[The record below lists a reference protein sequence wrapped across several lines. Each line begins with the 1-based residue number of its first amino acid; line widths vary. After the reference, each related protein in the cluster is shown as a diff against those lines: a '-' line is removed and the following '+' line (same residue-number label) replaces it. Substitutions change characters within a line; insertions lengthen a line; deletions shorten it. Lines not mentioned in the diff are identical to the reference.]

1 MNDLGMTTKVD
12 APFGVAKQRVTE
24 ALKAEGFGVLTV
36 IDVAATLAHKLGEN
50 IEPYEILGACN
61 PTLAHQAL
69 EAHRGIGLLLPCNV
83 VLREV
88 DGAVE
93 VSVVNPEAM
102 FSVVPAE
109 LQAELGPVVQDA
121 RDRLGRVV
129 AALGALEPG

>member
-1 MNDLGMTTKVD
+1 MNELGMTTTMN
-12 APFGVAKQRVTE
+12 APFGVAKERVTE

-36 IDVAATLAHKLGEN
+36 IDVAATLAQKVGAH

-61 PTLAHQAL
+61 PTLAHRAL
-69 EAHRGIGLLLPCNV
+69 EADRGIGLLLPCNV

-88 DGAVE
+88 EGAVE

-121 RDRLGRVV
+121 QARLARVV
-129 AALGALEPG
+129 AALGALEPA